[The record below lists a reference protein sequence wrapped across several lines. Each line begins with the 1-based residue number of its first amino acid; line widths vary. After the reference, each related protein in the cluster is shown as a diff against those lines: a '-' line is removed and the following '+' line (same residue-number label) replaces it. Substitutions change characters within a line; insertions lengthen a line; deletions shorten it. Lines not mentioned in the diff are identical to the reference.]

1 MVCIH
6 MNNIFSLGIVCQ
18 MTQGAGSI
26 QIFVK
31 IPQMTTVKLNSVYL
45 QLCTFHLGVL
55 ALGLDIVWTRNLCAS
70 RLPFKL

>member
-1 MVCIH
+1 
-6 MNNIFSLGIVCQ
+6 

-26 QIFVK
+26 QIFVD
-31 IPQMTTVKLNSVYL
+31 IPQMTTVKSNSVYL

-55 ALGLDIVWTRNLCAS
+55 LASGLDILWTRNLCAS